1 MAVSVTLRVMPAALD
16 LVIQAERAVVDGPP
30 AAYTIGVAGGRIVAV
45 VRGVDALD
53 APAGTRVERLGSE
66 VVLLPGLV
74 DTHVHLQD
82 PGHTEWEDFDSATR
96 AAAAGGITTLVD
108 MPLDSVPVTVSLDAL
123 AVKQERARGR
133 VRVDVGFWA
142 GVTPTNRDELAGLY
156 DAGVM
161 GFKCFLANTGLP
173 EYPPVDV
180 PQMRAAMTELA
191 GLGALLIVHAED
203 AEAIERSPEVST
215 TRYRDFLASRPKE
228 IENIAISAVIEGAR
242 DTGARAHVLHLSSS
256 DGVPLIAAARRDGV
270 RVSAETCPHYLALTA
285 EEVPDGAT
293 AFKTAPPIREAA
305 NAELLWAGLREG
317 TIGLVVSDHS
327 PCTPAMKHVHT
338 GDFGAAFGGSAS
350 LQMSLPIVW
359 TAASAR
365 GFGLEDVVRWM
376 STAPAELTRM
386 RRKGRIAVGYDADF
400 CVFAPEETFVVDP
413 DRLHHKQP
421 LTAFAGRT
429 LSGVVRETWL
439 RGRPVGAEPHGQ
451 LLDRR
456 TA

>member
-1 MAVSVTLRVMPAALD
+1 MSGLD
-16 LVIQAERAVVDGPP
+16 LVMRAERAVVDGAP
-30 AAYTIGVAGGRIVAV
+30 APYSIGVAGGRVVAV
-45 VRGVDALD
+45 EPGLDALAD
-53 APAGTRVERLGSE
+53 SGAARHAQLGSD

-82 PGHTEWEDFDSATR
+82 PGNTEWEDFESATR

-123 AVKQERARGR
+123 EVKRSRARGR

-142 GVTPTNRDELAGLY
+142 GVTPTNLAELVGLH

-173 EYPPVDV
+173 EFPPVDV
-180 PQMRAAMTELA
+180 AQMRSAMAELA
-191 GLGALLIVHAED
+191 RLDALLIVHAED
-203 AEAIERSPEVST
+203 AGEIDRQPEAST
-215 TRYRDFLASRPKE
+215 RRYLDFLASRPKQ
-228 IENIAISAVIEGAR
+228 IENVAVTAVIDAALE
-242 DTGARAHVLHLSSS
+242 TGGRAHVLHLSSG
-256 DGVPLIAAARRDGV
+256 DGVSLLAAARRAGV
-270 RVSAETCPHYLALTA
+270 PVTAETCPHYLALTA

-293 AFKTAPPIREAA
+293 EFKTAPPIREAA
-305 NAELLWAGLREG
+305 NNQRLWDGLADG

-327 PCTPAMKHVHT
+327 PCTPDMKHVHS
-338 GDFGAAFGGSAS
+338 GDFGGAFGGSAS
-350 LQMSLPIVW
+350 LQLTLPIVW
-359 TAASAR
+359 TAARNR
-365 GFGLEDVVRWM
+365 GFGIEDVARWM
-376 STAPAELTRM
+376 STGPAGLTRM
-386 RRKGRIAVGYDADF
+386 RHKGRIAVGYDADF
-400 CVFAPEETFVVDP
+400 CVLAPEETFVVDP

-429 LSGVVRETWL
+429 LAGVVRQTWL
-439 RGRPVGAEPHGQ
+439 RGEPVGDTPRGE

>member
-1 MAVSVTLRVMPAALD
+1 MSGLD
-16 LVIQAERAVVDGPP
+16 LVMRAERAVVDGAP
-30 AAYTIGVAGGRIVAV
+30 APYSIGVAGGRVVAV
-45 VRGVDALD
+45 EPGLDALAD
-53 APAGTRVERLGSE
+53 AGAARHAQLGSD

-82 PGHTEWEDFDSATR
+82 PGNTEWEDFESATR

-123 AVKQERARGR
+123 EVKRSQARGR

-142 GVTPTNRDELAGLY
+142 GVTPTNLAELAGLH

-173 EYPPVDV
+173 EFPPVDV
-180 PQMRAAMTELA
+180 AQMRSAMAELA
-191 GLGALLIVHAED
+191 RLDALLIVHAED
-203 AEAIERSPEVST
+203 AGEIDRQPEAST
-215 TRYRDFLASRPKE
+215 RRYLDFLASRPKQ
-228 IENIAISAVIEGAR
+228 IENVAVTAVIDAAR
-242 DTGARAHVLHLSSS
+242 ETGGRAHVLHLSSG
-256 DGVPLIAAARRDGV
+256 DGVSLLAAAQRAGV
-270 RVSAETCPHYLALTA
+270 PVTAETCPHYLALTA

-293 AFKTAPPIREAA
+293 EFKTAPPIREAA
-305 NAELLWAGLREG
+305 NNQRLWDGLADG

-327 PCTPAMKHVHT
+327 PCTPDMKHVHS
-338 GDFGAAFGGSAS
+338 GDFGGAFGGSAS
-350 LQMSLPIVW
+350 LQLTLPIVW
-359 TAASAR
+359 TAARNR
-365 GFGLEDVVRWM
+365 GFGIEDVARWM
-376 STAPAELTRM
+376 STGPAGLTRM
-386 RRKGRIAVGYDADF
+386 RHKGRIAVGYDADF
-400 CVFAPEETFVVDP
+400 CVLAPEETFVVDP

-429 LSGVVRETWL
+429 LAGVVRQTWL
-439 RGRPVGAEPHGQ
+439 RGEPVGDTPRGE